1 MLPKSILDVSY
12 QDIERLME
20 EEEKESEVLD
30 YKVGL
35 VSDDSL
41 FKHVCAFANTRGGD
55 LIFGIKESGG
65 GGHPVAIMGVDNDKI
80 NREQIEDKILSNIEP
95 RVHVAIKQIP
105 IPDKPKS
112 VLVIRVPSS
121 KERPHCV
128 KDRGYYKRFTFK
140 SAPMTE
146 REVAG
151 LYKKRFY
158 NHEQVNQYL
167 EKILPEESSESII
180 GNIVV
185 APLNANQRM
194 IDAVDH
200 EKIRWFDTITLQSY
214 DADWG
219 LSIVPC
225 KPVPSSYGLTDTKL
239 TNYGQVGHCLS
250 IHRNG
255 CIHLRK
261 EFHYRTKL
269 PTYSLNARDLSLR
282 LLETLEF
289 ACQTMRHYNYFEEL
303 MILVALSGPPNTVV
317 SELEGKPYPDK
328 LDAKIDRKFPFE
340 YVEQNFTKVA
350 ECIMHEI
357 VNCYGLPR
365 CRYFDDFKS

>member
-1 MLPKSILDVSY
+1 MEEIRQSCLRACIKSGGCSRNYTRRCSNLSEYYDSARATARSRGSVSTSGITGKTVQEGDGQPNQRCQQAKNPHTGSSGGRLTNSFFHVAHVLLSGRSPKFSRLKTIFICAINCKIAVLPKSILDVSY
-12 QDIERLME
+12 QDIEQLME

-80 NREQIEDKILSNIEP
+80 DREQIEDKILSNIEP

-105 IPDKPKS
+105 IPDKPKP

-146 REVAG
+146 QEVAG

-158 NHEQVNQYL
+158 NHEQVNQYWA
-167 EKILPEESSESII
+167 E
-180 GNIVV
+180 
-185 APLNANQRM
+185 
-194 IDAVDH
+194 
-200 EKIRWFDTITLQSY
+200 
-214 DADWG
+214 
-219 LSIVPC
+219 
-225 KPVPSSYGLTDTKL
+225 PS
-239 TNYGQVGHCLS
+239 
-250 IHRNG
+250 
-255 CIHLRK
+255 
-261 EFHYRTKL
+261 
-269 PTYSLNARDLSLR
+269 
-282 LLETLEF
+282 
-289 ACQTMRHYNYFEEL
+289 
-303 MILVALSGPPNTVV
+303 
-317 SELEGKPYPDK
+317 
-328 LDAKIDRKFPFE
+328 
-340 YVEQNFTKVA
+340 
-350 ECIMHEI
+350 
-357 VNCYGLPR
+357 
-365 CRYFDDFKS
+365 